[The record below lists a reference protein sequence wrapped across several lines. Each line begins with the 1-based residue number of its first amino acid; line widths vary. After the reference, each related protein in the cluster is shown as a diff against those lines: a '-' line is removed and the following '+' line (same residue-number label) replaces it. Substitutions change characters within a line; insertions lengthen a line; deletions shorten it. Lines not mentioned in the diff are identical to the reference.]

1 MFFQRHISEVCLF
14 SDVLLAKYIFFTT
27 FASGMNKNRIFLLLL
42 LVCTLV
48 ARAQT
53 DGIVFANDSV
63 RDLCVAHWDADGDG
77 VLSYEEAEAVTS
89 LDSVFSFQPHIQSFD
104 ELQYF
109 TGLKTLNRIALS
121 DCYDLQS
128 ITLPPTLE
136 ALGERALW
144 SCINITHLSLP
155 PTLRRM
161 EKGCLYHC
169 KRLEEIT
176 IPGG

>member
-1 MFFQRHISEVCLF
+1 
-14 SDVLLAKYIFFTT
+14 
-27 FASGMNKNRIFLLLL
+27 MNKNLFFLLIL
-42 LVCTLV
+42 LVCTLGS
-48 ARAQT
+48 RAQT
-53 DGIVFANDSV
+53 EGIVFANDSV

-89 LDSVFSFQPHIQSFD
+89 LDSVFYFQHHIRSFD

-109 TGLKTLNRIALS
+109 TGVKTLNSCALS

-136 ALGERALW
+136 VLGERALW
-144 SCINITHLSLP
+144 SCINITHLNLP

-169 KRLEEIT
+169 KLLEDIT
-176 IPGG
+176 IPGE